1 MHASKFG
8 FLLLAVV
15 AFATPACFTV
25 DKSDDDD
32 GGESGDDSG
41 GSSGKGGSGSGG
53 TTSGSG
59 GSSSGSGGSSSGS
72 GGGGGSPACNLS
84 GYQLPEASC
93 PAGSVSYID
102 DPTCMDY
109 FSCLVIVGCSAEGS
123 DCAACVTYAE
133 DSLSSSLMCYEGTTS
148 GFAAA
153 CATVSQSED
162 SASNYPECIID
173 G

>member
-72 GGGGGSPACNLS
+72 GGGGGSSACNLD
-84 GYQLPEASC
+84 GYLLPDVSC
-93 PAGSVSYID
+93 PAGSVTFLD
-102 DPTCMDY
+102 DPTCLAY
-109 FSCLVIVGCSAEGS
+109 FSCLVVVGCSAAGS
-123 DCAACVTYAE
+123 DCAACVQANE
-133 DSLSSSLMCYEGTTS
+133 DSAASSLMCTEGTTS
-148 GFAAA
+148 GYAAA
-153 CATVSQSED
+153 CASVSQD
-162 SASNYPECIID
+162 NADQYPECVIS